1 MVDEMA
7 DYEVGY
13 KKPPIATIW
22 QKGQSGNP
30 SGRPPK
36 SKTNQELNPGK
47 ILQSIDN
54 EELVI
59 TVDGE
64 RKSMRTGEIHFRQLF
79 AKANKGDLTAARLVA
94 KMAAIY
100 FGPEAEGPSETRFTV
115 VPDRKDKRAR
125 KPKRRRAKPTQE
137 QVSAGVMFRK
147 VAKDK
152 VQIEVGGK
160 RVKISYW
167 DAYVRQVYTMALN
180 KKTTAARLL
189 EQMRRQ
195 FPGDLLPGDPIYFLI
210 SEDDAKL

>member
-79 AKANKGDLTAARLVA
+79 AKANKLLSSNKKIPRVPRQVLDVA
-94 KMAAIY
+94 HV
-100 FGPEAEGPSETRFTV
+100 FHVRFT
-115 VPDRKDKRAR
+115 
-125 KPKRRRAKPTQE
+125 
-137 QVSAGVMFRK
+137 
-147 VAKDK
+147 
-152 VQIEVGGK
+152 
-160 RVKISYW
+160 
-167 DAYVRQVYTMALN
+167 
-180 KKTTAARLL
+180 
-189 EQMRRQ
+189 
-195 FPGDLLPGDPIYFLI
+195 
-210 SEDDAKL
+210 